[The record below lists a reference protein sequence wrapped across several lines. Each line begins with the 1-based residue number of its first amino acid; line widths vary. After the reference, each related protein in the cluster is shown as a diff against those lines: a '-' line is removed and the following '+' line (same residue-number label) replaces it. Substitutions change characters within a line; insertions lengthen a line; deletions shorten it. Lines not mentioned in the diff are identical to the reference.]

1 MRMLRE
7 AIYSF
12 LVFTGIARMFS
23 YWHKD
28 KLIILCFH
36 SQSIKDEHQFWPGV
50 FISKEKLTK
59 VLDYLAHSRFNVV
72 SLDDAERHLRGDI
85 NLKYP
90 VVITV
95 DDGWRSSI
103 TELLPAF
110 QAYKF
115 PATVYVTTYYCD
127 HQIPVVNVLLQYWL
141 WQKQTESFEVLF
153 SQQQYHFT
161 GDTSMK
167 VTAIEKQMETFN
179 DDDKKGFLQAIAQS
193 LGVSDD
199 AISSKQFHN
208 ASYTELKSALDSPLT
223 DIQLHTHTH
232 KLPSN
237 SDAIRHEIQKNRD
250 VLTEQLYS
258 PKARVH
264 FCYPSGIWEP
274 DHIPNLQALGI
285 RTATTL
291 DEGLN
296 KRSEHPLKLKRNLVV
311 DSRSLNQFIVTIS
324 GVMDTLRW
332 AMGKTRS
339 E

>member
-1 MRMLRE
+1 MLRE

-12 LVFTGIARMFS
+12 LVFSGIARIFS
-23 YWHKD
+23 YWHRD

-36 SQSIKDEHQFWPGV
+36 SLSVRDEHQFWPGV
-50 FISKEKLTK
+50 FISKEKLIK
-59 VLDYLAHSRFNVV
+59 VLDYLARSRFNVV

-110 QAYKF
+110 KAYQF
-115 PATVYVTTYYCD
+115 PSTVYVTTYYCD
-127 HQIPVVNVLLQYWL
+127 HQLPVVNVLLQYWL
-141 WQKQTESFEVLF
+141 WQKPTEAFEVIFRQQLF
-153 SQQQYHFT
+153 HFS
-161 GDTSMK
+161 GDTATK
-167 VTAIEKQMETFN
+167 IKAIEREIKNFN
-179 DDDKKGFLQAIAQS
+179 DDEKKAFLLAIAHS

-208 ASYTELKSALDSPLT
+208 ACYTELKSALASPLA
-223 DIQLHTHTH
+223 DVQLHTHTH
-232 KLPSN
+232 KLPS
-237 SDAIRHEIQKNRD
+237 DADSIRREIHKNKK
-250 VLTEQLYS
+250 VLAEQLGEQ
-258 PKARVH
+258 KARVH
-264 FCYPSGIWEP
+264 FCYPSGIWVPE
-274 DHIPNLQALGI
+274 HIPELHALGI

-296 KRSEHPLKLKRNLVV
+296 KRTEHTLKLKRNLMV
-311 DSRSLNQFIVTIS
+311 DSRSLNQFIVTVS

-332 AMGKTRS
+332 AMGKARS
-339 E
+339 